1 MCAGLTGAAQQG
13 PVRVA
18 LPLTQRSEE
27 LCQPCRSPQ
36 TSPALHTRAG
46 IVQLPDRVLQA
57 RPLPLLPTLSLLLSN
72 LNASKLPSPGTARPW
87 PVFWM
92 PPTHASLPIK
102 SPPLKAPFQV
112 SLNHS
117 ALHVLFH
124 QPLSPS
130 LDMLQAG

>member
-57 RPLPLLPTLSLLLSN
+57 RPLPLLPTLLASGEDLSVQ
-72 LNASKLPSPGTARPW
+72 AWAGPSWLVVGPACLAAAVLREAPRALTAED
-87 PVFWM
+87 
-92 PPTHASLPIK
+92 L
-102 SPPLKAPFQV
+102 
-112 SLNHS
+112 
-117 ALHVLFH
+117 
-124 QPLSPS
+124 
-130 LDMLQAG
+130 